1 MRTVNP
7 DDLEHLARLLDG
19 RGGVKDRIDEAF
31 SRASRLGV
39 SSHLTALKPMRPWVD
54 DTGPDLRKRAA
65 VARLESGDPDAGI
78 KWAGFNAK
86 EIAKAGLMFKAPDV
100 LLLIDA
106 MALSGDHKTDAFRR
120 KSNESLDHWVDRIRA
135 HALASIPGFGPHEE
149 EITELLGDVGD
160 VMGVLSHTG
169 VALYRSHLI
178 TKALVGNS
186 VARGWLKPAS
196 LWASRELVNLPQ
208 RYTWVPSRVGR
219 WGRQLR
225 LWDPAVRSLAYPGSW
240 LPSQLSALGSGS
252 RAYTD
257 ANRIPF
263 VSSFIGGQIGTGVD
277 YFRRSQAMAS
287 PIVFGVT
294 GNKVIDFLVGSDR
307 LAAMYGGVTHSGA
320 IPKRAAQASL
330 LKITGNVY
338 GEART
343 LSHGRLASLGEG
355 LKVAGKAGGFLRAAG
370 VFGGV
375 FSTAYSAVNVYKQG
389 DPRAH
394 FDSRERGASYV
405 ADCAEFGFNASSTLA
420 MVAPN
425 QYTIGATAV
434 TGVIWSGAKV
444 VEHWDDIKRSAHVTR
459 DWVKEKTPG
468 VVSKI
473 AHGAKILSGTENV
486 FNLL

>member
-19 RGGVKDRIDEAF
+19 RGGVKDRVDEAF
-31 SRASRLGV
+31 ARAARLGV
-39 SSHLTALKPMRPWVD
+39 SSHLSALKPMRPWVNE
-54 DTGPDLRKRAA
+54 TGPDLRRRAA

-78 KWAGFNAK
+78 KWAGFNSG
-86 EIAKAGLMFKAPDV
+86 EIVKAGLIFKAPDV
-100 LLLIDA
+100 LLLAEA
-106 MALSGDHKTDAFRR
+106 MALSGTNKADVFRR

-135 HALASIPGFGPHEE
+135 HALASIPGFGPHEG
-149 EITELLGDVGD
+149 EIAEILGDVGD

-169 VALYRSHLI
+169 VALYRSHVV
-178 TKALVGNS
+178 TKTLVGNS
-186 VARGWLKPAS
+186 VARGWIKSAS
-196 LWASRELVNLPQ
+196 LRVSRGLVNLPQ
-208 RYTWVPSRVGR
+208 RFTWVPSQVGG
-219 WGRQLR
+219 WGRRLR
-225 LWDPAVRSLAYPGSW
+225 LWEPTVRSLAYPGSW

-263 VSSFIGGQIGTGVD
+263 VSSFIGDQIGTGVNR
-277 YFRRSQAMAS
+277 FRRSQAMVS

-307 LAAMYGGVTHSGA
+307 LAAMYGGVTHSGV
-320 IPKRAAQASL
+320 IPGRAAQASL

-343 LSHGRLASLGEG
+343 LSRGRLASLGEG
-355 LKVAGKAGGFLRAAG
+355 LKVAGKAGGFLRATG
-370 VFGGV
+370 VLGGV
-375 FSTAYSAVNVYKQG
+375 YSTAYSAVNVYKQG

-405 ADCAEFGFNASSTLA
+405 ADCAEFGFNASSTWA
-420 MVAPN
+420 MVTPN

-434 TGVIWSGAKV
+434 TGAVWSGAKV
-444 VEHWDDIKRSAHVTR
+444 VEHWGDIKRSAHVTR

-468 VVSKI
+468 MVSKI
-473 AHGAKILSGTENV
+473 AHGAKILSGKENV